1 MHETQKIGHFWTH
14 IQGYEDRQYCPTCG
28 TIESMDHILINCR
41 AGPTHTIWNLAKESW
56 PQENPRWPEI
66 TMGTILGCGSITA
79 IDPPDDEGNRERH
92 SNSGAIRL
100 LQIIL
105 TESAHLIWVLRWL
118 NNINKRLTEDK
129 IIATKI
135 KRNRTTI
142 RKVEAT
148 WEGVLKKTWDLPNE
162 WIYQREFLVGR
173 RA

>member
-1 MHETQKIGHFWTH
+1 
-14 IQGYEDRQYCPTCG
+14 
-28 TIESMDHILINCR
+28 MDHILINCR

-105 TESAHLIWVLRWL
+105 TESAHLIWVLRCERVIQQKNHNANEITTRWL